1 MRTRRSRPGFSHL
14 LTPGTIGPITLPNR
28 VIMPAMD
35 MNVCHD
41 GVVTEDDIEH
51 YAARAAG
58 GTGMVITSASA
69 VAFPV
74 GATSLKEPGLSD
86 DRFIPGLRALADA
99 VHQAGSL
106 LCVQATHH
114 GKVARVDTLQGRP
127 LLVPSAPEGTLDL
140 SSLQDNT
147 PDELA
152 QMGAVT
158 AGRTP
163 TYREATEE
171 DLSWVVEQ
179 FAQAARRVMV
189 AGADAMEIHCA
200 HGYIL
205 GGFLSRADNRRTD
218 RWGGSLEN
226 RARLACDVIAAVRR
240 EVGDRLAVIVRVAG
254 EEYGEEAALT
264 REESVAAA
272 RLFEAAGADAIHVT
286 GWGRN
291 PFRDFLK
298 GPLPNEVGAY
308 RDNARAMKAAVGIP
322 VIAVGRVL
330 PEVGEEMIAAG
341 EADFVA
347 MGRQLLA
354 DPELVNKLRA
364 GRRASVRP
372 CINCYVCVER
382 NFWDDTP
389 VCAVNPA
396 LGDEQAAV
404 LLPVPSPRHVVVVG
418 GGPAGMET
426 ARVARERGHRV
437 TLVEAGDR
445 LGGSAW
451 FSQLTTPTNGP
462 LLAWQQH
469 ELERL
474 GVVVLL
480 GRRATADSLVALRPS
495 TVVLATGAT
504 RGLPAVPGAHLPH
517 VQTGDTLRALLTGTT
532 SPSADGDARRSGRT
546 LRWLARAGRLTGATK
561 RPELLRRATARFLPV
576 GRDVVVI
583 GGSLVGLELAEFFAE
598 RGKSVTVLEE
608 GAQLGLPMA
617 LPRRWHAVRRASDH
631 GVRLERRAVPEE
643 ITATSVVYRDSEG
656 RRSTVAAD
664 LVVVASEVSSGA
676 PLAKELADRGVA
688 VEVVGDA
695 DEVGYIQGAVHSA
708 WQVARHL

>member
-1 MRTRRSRPGFSHL
+1 MRAKRTDQTFSHL
-14 LTPGTIGPITLPNR
+14 LAPGRIGPVTVPNR
-28 VIMPAMD
+28 VILPAMD

-41 GVVTEDDIEH
+41 GVIVDADIEH

-58 GTGMVITSASA
+58 GAGMVITSASA

-99 VHQAGSL
+99 VHAVGSL

-114 GKVARVDTLQGRP
+114 GKVARVDTLQGRA
-127 LLVPSAPEGTLDL
+127 LLVPSVPRESLDL
-140 SSLQDNT
+140 AALQDNT

-152 QMGAVT
+152 RMGAVT
-158 AGRTP
+158 GGKVA
-163 TYREATEE
+163 TYHEATEN
-171 DLSWVVEQ
+171 DLVWLVDQ
-179 FAQAARRVMV
+179 FAQAARRVME
-189 AGADAMEIHCA
+189 AGADAIEIHCA
-200 HGYIL
+200 HGYVL

-218 RWGGSLEN
+218 AWGGSLEN
-226 RARLACDVIAAVRR
+226 RARLACEVIAAVRR
-240 EVGDRLAVIVRVAG
+240 AVGDRLAVLVRVAG
-254 EEYGEEAALT
+254 EEYGEDGALT
-264 REESVAAA
+264 LDETVAAA
-272 RLFEAAGADAIHVT
+272 VLFEAAGADAIHVT

-308 RDNARAMKAAVGIP
+308 RDSARRVRAAVGIP

-341 EADFVA
+341 DADFVA

-354 DPELVNKLRA
+354 EPDLVAKLRA
-364 GRRASVRP
+364 GRRESVRP
-372 CINCYVCVER
+372 CINCYVCVEQ

-396 LGDEQAAV
+396 LGDEAAAV

-418 GGPAGMET
+418 AGPAGMEV
-426 ARVARERGHRV
+426 ARVSRERGHRV
-437 TLVEAGDR
+437 TLLEAGDR

-451 FSQLTTPTNGP
+451 FSQLTTPANGP
-462 LLAWQQH
+462 LLTWQAH

-474 GVVVLL
+474 GVDVRL
-480 GRRATADSLVALRPS
+480 GHRATAESVQALQPS
-495 TVVLATGAT
+495 VVVLATGAH
-504 RGLPAVPGAHLPH
+504 RGLPAVPGADLPH
-517 VQTGDTLRALLTGTT
+517 VQTGDTLRALLTGT
-532 SPSADGDARRSGRT
+532 GDARGSRTMRWFSRVGRF
-546 LRWLARAGRLTGATK
+546 TGVTS
-561 RPELLRRATARFLPV
+561 RPELLRRATRTVLPV
-576 GRDVVVI
+576 GRHVVVI

-598 RGKSVTVLEE
+598 RGKSVTVLEA

-617 LPRRWHAVRRASDH
+617 MPRRWHAVRRAADH
-631 GVRLERRAVPEE
+631 GVRVERQSVVEE
-643 ITATSVVYRDSEG
+643 IAATEVRYRDHDG
-656 RRSTVAAD
+656 RRHAALAD
-664 LVVVASEVSSGA
+664 LVVVASEVTSGA
-676 PLAKELADRGVA
+676 PLAAELADRGLQ

-695 DEVGYIQGAVHSA
+695 TEVGYIQGAIHTA
-708 WQVARHL
+708 WQVARAL

>member
-1 MRTRRSRPGFSHL
+1 MRESRTRQTYPRLLAPGR
-14 LTPGTIGPITLPNR
+14 IGPITLPNR

-41 GVVTEDDIEH
+41 GVIVAADIDH
-51 YAARAAG
+51 YVARAAG
-58 GTGMVITSASA
+58 GTGMVISSASA

-86 DRFIPGLRALADA
+86 DRFIPGLKSLADA
-99 VHQAGSL
+99 VHEAGSL

-127 LLVPSAPEGTLDL
+127 LLVPSEPSAPHDL
-140 SSLQDNT
+140 SALRDNT
-147 PDELA
+147 PEELGK
-152 QMGAVT
+152 MGSVT
-158 AGRTP
+158 GGKLA

-171 DLSWVVEQ
+171 DIAWVIEQ
-179 FAQAARRVMV
+179 FAQAARRVME

-205 GGFLSRADNRRTD
+205 GGFLSRADNRRND

-226 RARLACDVIAAVRR
+226 RARLACEVIAAVRR
-240 EVGDRLAVIVRVAG
+240 TVGDRLAVLVRVAG
-254 EEYGEEAALT
+254 EEYGEEGALT
-264 REESVAAA
+264 LEETIQAA

-308 RDNARAMKAAVGIP
+308 RDTARAVKAAVGIP
-322 VIAVGRVL
+322 VITVGRVL
-330 PEVGEEMIAAG
+330 PEVGEDMIASG
-341 EADFVA
+341 DADFVA

-364 GRRASVRP
+364 GNRKSVRP
-372 CINCYVCVER
+372 CINCYVCVEQ

-396 LGDEQAAV
+396 LGDESAAV

-418 GGPAGMET
+418 GGPGGMEA
-426 ARVARERGHRV
+426 ARLARARGHRV

-451 FSQLTTPTNGP
+451 FSQLTTPPNGP
-462 LLAWQQH
+462 LLEWQAH
-469 ELERL
+469 ELDRL
-474 GVVVLL
+474 GVVVRL
-480 GRRATADSLVALRPS
+480 REKATADSVMALEPS
-495 TVVLATGAT
+495 VVVLATGAS
-504 RGLPAVPGAHLPH
+504 RGLPDVPGADLPH
-517 VQTGDTLRALLTGTT
+517 VQTGDTLRALMTG
-532 SPSADGDARRSGRT
+532 SGDAHGSRAM
-546 LRWLARAGRLTGATK
+546 RWLSRAGRLAGITS
-561 RPELLRRATARFLPV
+561 RPALLRRITRTVLPV
-576 GRDVVVI
+576 GKDVVVI

-598 RGKSVTVLEE
+598 RGKSVTVLEA

-617 LPRRWHAVRRASDH
+617 LPRRWHAVRRAGDH
-631 GVRLERRAVPEE
+631 GVRLERQSRVEA
-643 ITATSVVYRDSEG
+643 ITPTSVTYIDHEG
-656 RRSTVAAD
+656 QQQSAAAD

-676 PLAKELADRGVA
+676 PLAGDLTARGVS
-688 VEVVGDA
+688 VEIVGDA
-695 DEVGYIQGAVHSA
+695 AEVDYIQGAIHSA
-708 WQVARHL
+708 WQVSRAL